1 MGVLPVDHALGV
13 RAVIYRAGMASCAG
27 TVGWCGLGAGQTHGD
42 GGVAGDGRVMAFRHK
57 RCFHKYHRVLSHTRW
72 SVLAASR
79 LLLGELLAALA
90 PPAGTRR
97 YPGHSGCGRYHF

>member
-57 RCFHKYHRVLSHTRW
+57 RCFHKYHRVLSHAR
-72 SVLAASR
+72 
-79 LLLGELLAALA
+79 
-90 PPAGTRR
+90 
-97 YPGHSGCGRYHF
+97 